1 MLKNYYLLMC
11 DLCAIH
17 SHAEQTEMRSRHCAV
32 TAIFFALVAS

>member
-17 SHAEQTEMRSRHCAV
+17 SHAEMGCRYCAV

>member
-1 MLKNYYLLMC
+1 MLKKYYLLMC

-17 SHAEQTEMRSRHCAV
+17 SHAEMRCRHCAV